1 MNNEYEGVFT
11 ENNDRHKCTL
21 DDVHKN
27 YEEYL
32 EIEQNSYQKSD
43 FSKTL
48 TSRLRKYCLDDQ
60 IRVRV
65 QIRTVI
71 LKGKFMSYLR

>member
-27 YEEYL
+27 YEEY
-32 EIEQNSYQKSD
+32 YK
-43 FSKTL
+43 
-48 TSRLRKYCLDDQ
+48 C
-60 IRVRV
+60 
-65 QIRTVI
+65 
-71 LKGKFMSYLR
+71 